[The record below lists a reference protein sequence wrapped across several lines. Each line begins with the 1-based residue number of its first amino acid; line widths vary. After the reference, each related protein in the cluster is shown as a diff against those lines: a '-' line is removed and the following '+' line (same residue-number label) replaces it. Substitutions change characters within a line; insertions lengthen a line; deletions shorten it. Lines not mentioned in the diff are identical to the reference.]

1 MKTKLILTLVTLM
14 QLSCDNKT
22 YTQTDVE
29 SLNQQGRSLSL
40 LIAEKQKQLQHL
52 NTAVSVK
59 NAELNAISKE
69 NPKYILKIQFSQ
81 SRFSLDISDHIKD
94 SMNSGEFEL
103 PVDRDFY
110 NSVNVGDKM
119 VDNFRMGSFILRGS
133 FSSWNFKIINK
144 RIE

>member
-1 MKTKLILTLVTLM
+1 MKTKLILTLITLM
-14 QLSCDNKT
+14 QLSCDNKL
-22 YTQTDVE
+22 YTQTEVE
-29 SLNQQGRSLSL
+29 LLNQQGKNLSVS
-40 LIAEKQKQLQHL
+40 IAEKQKQLQHL

-103 PVDRDFY
+103 PVDREFY
-110 NSVNVGDKM
+110 NSVNVEDKM